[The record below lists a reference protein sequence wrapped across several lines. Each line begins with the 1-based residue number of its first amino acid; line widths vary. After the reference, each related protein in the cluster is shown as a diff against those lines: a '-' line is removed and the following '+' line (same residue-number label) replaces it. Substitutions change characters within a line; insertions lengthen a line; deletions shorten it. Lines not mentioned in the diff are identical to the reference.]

1 MAMTPGT
8 RVGAYEIVGPVGA
21 GGMGEVYRA
30 RDPRLGR
37 EVAVKVLA
45 EGAEADPGRLERFE
59 REGRAAAAIAHPNIL
74 TVHDLGVHEGRPF
87 LVTELVPGESVR
99 ERLRRGPL
107 PAAEAVGLALQ
118 LVRGMGAAHA
128 ARIVHRDL
136 KAENLVV
143 TPTGT
148 LKILDFGVAKLRP
161 VEADAGA
168 PTLAETELG
177 FAVGTPASMAP
188 EQVRGEPVD
197 GRADLFAVGVVLYE
211 MLTGLSPFAR
221 PTAGATAAAILHEEP
236 PPLAERTSD
245 LPPSLARV
253 IDHCL
258 AKDPAERFQSA
269 QDLAFALETVAAELE
284 GPPRP
289 RAAPSR
295 RPGEVGSIAV
305 LPFTDLSPARDQEYF
320 CDGLAEELLDAL
332 SRVEGLRVAARTSS
346 FQFRGAGV
354 DARVAGARLGVDS
367 VLEGSVRKAEDRL
380 RVTVRLVDVGDG
392 YQRWS
397 DRFDRELEDV
407 FAIQDEI
414 AQCVVRCLGDHLGVR
429 LAAPAEVRPE
439 TRIET
444 YELYLRGRYLVN
456 QFRRTTTV
464 EAITVFDQALELDP
478 EYAPAWAGLAEA
490 HAWLYQWWGGDETNL
505 READRASA
513 RALELRPELATARAA
528 RGLTLSLDRRYD
540 EAEADFEEATRL
552 DPKLFDA
559 WYLWAR
565 TCFAA
570 GRIERSAELFR
581 RAAEIRPEDF
591 QAPILRGQ
599 SLRLLGREEEAEAAV
614 HEGVRRAERRLD
626 LEPADARALA
636 LGSTA
641 LADLGETER
650 ATRWMDKALALYPDE
665 GGVVMNGICVFAKI
679 GEVDRALD
687 LLERAIERG
696 FGHRDWIEQDPDYDP
711 LRGHPRFQAL
721 LEKTH

>member
-1 MAMTPGT
+1 
-8 RVGAYEIVGPVGA
+8 
-21 GGMGEVYRA
+21 
-30 RDPRLGR
+30 
-37 EVAVKVLA
+37 
-45 EGAEADPGRLERFE
+45 
-59 REGRAAAAIAHPNIL
+59 
-74 TVHDLGVHEGRPF
+74 
-87 LVTELVPGESVR
+87 
-99 ERLRRGPL
+99 
-107 PAAEAVGLALQ
+107 
-118 LVRGMGAAHA
+118 
-128 ARIVHRDL
+128 
-136 KAENLVV
+136 
-143 TPTGT
+143 
-148 LKILDFGVAKLRP
+148 
-161 VEADAGA
+161 
-168 PTLAETELG
+168 
-177 FAVGTPASMAP
+177 
-188 EQVRGEPVD
+188 
-197 GRADLFAVGVVLYE
+197 
-211 MLTGLSPFAR
+211 
-221 PTAGATAAAILHEEP
+221 
-236 PPLAERTSD
+236 
-245 LPPSLARV
+245 
-253 IDHCL
+253 
-258 AKDPAERFQSA
+258 
-269 QDLAFALETVAAELE
+269 
-284 GPPRP
+284 
-289 RAAPSR
+289 
-295 RPGEVGSIAV
+295 
-305 LPFTDLSPARDQEYF
+305 
-320 CDGLAEELLDAL
+320 
-332 SRVEGLRVAARTSS
+332 
-346 FQFRGAGV
+346 
-354 DARVAGARLGVDS
+354 
-367 VLEGSVRKAEDRL
+367 VRKAGDRL

-397 DRFDRELEDV
+397 DRFDRQLEDV

-456 QFRRTTTV
+456 QFRRTTTI
-464 EAITVFDQALELDP
+464 EAIAVFDQALELDP

-540 EAEADFEEATRL
+540 EAEAEFEEATRL
-552 DPKLFDA
+552 DSKLFDA

-565 TCFAA
+565 TCFAG

-614 HEGVRRAERRLD
+614 REGVRRAERRLD

-636 LGSTA
+636 LGGTG

-665 GGVVMNGICVFAKI
+665 GGVVMNGICLFAKI

-696 FGHRDWIEQDPDYDP
+696 FGHRDWIEKDPDYDA

-721 LEKTH
+721 LEQTH

>member
-1 MAMTPGT
+1 MALSPGT

-45 EGAEADPGRLERFE
+45 EGAEADPDRLERFE

-74 TVHDLGVHEGRPF
+74 TIHDLGVHGGRPF

-118 LVRGMGAAHA
+118 LVRGIGAAHA

-161 VEADAGA
+161 AEADAGA

-177 FAVGTPASMAP
+177 YAVGTPASMAP

-269 QDLAFALETVAAELE
+269 QDLAFALESVTAELE
-284 GPPRP
+284 TPSRP
-289 RAAPSR
+289 RAAPGR
-295 RPGEVGSIAV
+295 RPGEAGSIAV

-332 SRVEGLRVAARTSS
+332 SRVEGLRVAARSSS
-346 FQFRGAGV
+346 FQFRGSRV
-354 DARVAGARLGVDS
+354 DARVAGERLGVDS

-397 DRFDRELEDV
+397 DRFDRKLEDV

-414 AQCVVRCLGDHLGVR
+414 AECVVRCLGDHLGVR

-444 YELYLRGRYLVN
+444 YELYLRGRHLLN

-464 EAITVFDQALELDP
+464 EAIAVFGRAHELDP

-490 HAWLYQWWGGDETNL
+490 HAWLYQWWGGDESNL
-505 READRASA
+505 RAADRASA
-513 RALELRPELATARAA
+513 RALELGPELATARAA
-528 RGLTLSLDRRYD
+528 RGVTLSLDRRYD
-540 EAEADFEEATRL
+540 EAEAEFEEAVRL

-559 WYLWAR
+559 WYYWAR

-614 HEGVRRAERRLD
+614 REGVRRAERRLD

-636 LGSTA
+636 LGGTA

-650 ATRWMDKALALYPDE
+650 ATRWMEKALALYPDE
-665 GGVVMNGICVFAKI
+665 GGVVMNGICLFAKI

-696 FGHRDWIEQDPDYDP
+696 FGYRDWIEQDPDYDP

-721 LEKTH
+721 LEQTH